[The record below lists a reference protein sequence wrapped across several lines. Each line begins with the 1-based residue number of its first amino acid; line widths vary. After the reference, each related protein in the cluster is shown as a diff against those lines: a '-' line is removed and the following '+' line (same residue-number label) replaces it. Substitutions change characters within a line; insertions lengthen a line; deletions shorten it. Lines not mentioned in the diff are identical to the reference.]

1 MISMLGQPWLTGSI
15 DILAARCGF
24 GKGFIRSF
32 GENLLTFHC
41 RYAAAT
47 VPQPSRGY
55 ASSSTTVM
63 LFMAV
68 GASGRS
74 RELRGAEAIAS
85 MTSRPLVTWPKIV

>member
-15 DILAARCGF
+15 DILAAQCGF
-24 GKGFIRSF
+24 GKGFIQSF

-47 VPQPSRGY
+47 EPQPSDQ
-55 ASSSTTVM
+55 ASSRTVM

-68 GASGRS
+68 GASGMS
-74 RELRGAEAIAS
+74 RELRGAAAIAS
-85 MTSRPLVTWPKIV
+85 TTSRPLVTWPKMM

>member
-15 DILAARCGF
+15 DILAAQCGF

-47 VPQPSRGY
+47 VSQPCGY
-55 ASSSTTVM
+55 ASSSRTVM

-85 MTSRPLVTWPKIV
+85 TTSRPLVTWPKMM